1 MELTQ
6 QQTDVLI
13 GTILGD
19 GFLQKTG
26 EKNARLR
33 LEHSDKQKEF
43 CLWKGK
49 IFGRLFQGTPSYL
62 ERVHP
67 KSKETYKYCRWQSS
81 ASPSFGKWRKY
92 FYPEGK
98 KIFPSDLGDF
108 LKNPVTLGPRGRNV
122 VLEKKWGA
130 PTITNDGVSIAKEID
145 LDDPWEKIGAEL
157 VKEVAKKTDD
167 VAGDGTTTATVLAQA
182 LVREGL
188 RNVAAGANPMAL
200 KRGIEKAVDA
210 ISAELSRMAKNVD
223 TKEQIAATASISAA
237 DATIGE
243 MIAEA
248 MDKVGKE
255 GVITVEESNTFGLEL
270 ELTEGMR
277 FDKGYISPY
286 FTTDS
291 DRMEAVLEDPYI
303 LIANSKISNI
313 KDLLPILEKVMQ
325 SGKPLLILAEDVEGE
340 ALATLVVN
348 KIRGTF
354 RSAAV
359 KAPGFG
365 DRRKAMLQDI
375 ALLTGGTV
383 ISEEVGLKLEAATM
397 ELLGRARKVVIA
409 KEETTIVEG
418 LGDAEQIKGRVNQI
432 RAEIEKSDSDYDR
445 EKLQE
450 RLAKLA
456 GGVAVIKAGAATEV
470 ELKERKH
477 RIEDAVRNAKA
488 AVEEGIV
495 AGGGVALLQA
505 GKAALANLQLT
516 GDEATGARIVE
527 FGIEAPLKQIA
538 INAGLEGGVVVEKV
552 RNLESGFGLN
562 AATGEYVDM
571 IKAGIID
578 PAKVTRSALQNAASI
593 AALFLTTEA
602 VVTDKPEPKAV
613 GVNNPAADMDF

>member
-1 MELTQ
+1 MSKIIAFDEEARRAMER
-6 QQTDVLI
+6 
-13 GTILGD
+13 GMNILAD
-19 GFLQKTG
+19 
-26 EKNARLR
+26 AVR
-33 LEHSDKQKEF
+33 
-43 CLWKGK
+43 
-49 IFGRLFQGTPSYL
+49 
-62 ERVHP
+62 
-67 KSKETYKYCRWQSS
+67 
-81 ASPSFGKWRKY
+81 
-92 FYPEGK
+92 
-98 KIFPSDLGDF
+98 
-108 LKNPVTLGPRGRNV
+108 VTLGPKGRNV

-145 LDDPWEKIGAEL
+145 LEDPYEKIGADL

-182 LVREGL
+182 MVREGL

-200 KRGIEKAVDA
+200 KRGIEKAVEK
-210 ISAELSRMAKNVD
+210 ISAKLLEMAKDVE
-223 TKEQIAATASISAA
+223 TKEQIASTASISAGG
-237 DATIGE
+237 DTEVGN

-248 MDKVGKE
+248 MDKAGKE

-286 FTTDS
+286 FVTDTE
-291 DRMEAVLEDPYI
+291 RMETVLEDPYI
-303 LIANSKISNI
+303 LVVNQKISSV
-313 KDLLPILEKVMQ
+313 KDMLPILEKVMQ
-325 SGKPLLILAEDVEGE
+325 SGKPLVILAEDVEGE

-354 RSAAV
+354 RSVAV

-375 ALLTGGTV
+375 AILTGAQV
-383 ISEEVGLKLEAATM
+383 ISEEVGLKLDNIGL
-397 ELLGRARKVVIA
+397 ELLGKARKVVVS
-409 KEETTIVEG
+409 KDDSTIVEG
-418 LGDAEQIKGRVNQI
+418 AGDPEQIAGRVTQI

-456 GGVAVIKAGAATEV
+456 GGVAVIKVGAATEV

-488 AVEEGIV
+488 AVEEGIL
-495 AGGGVALLQA
+495 AGGGVALIQA
-505 GKAALANLQLT
+505 GKEALKDLKLT
-516 GDEATGARIVE
+516 GDEATGVNIIKVA
-527 FGIEAPLKQIA
+527 IEAPLKQIA
-538 INAGLEGGVVVEKV
+538 ANAGLEGGVIVEKV
-552 RNLESGFGLN
+552 SHRKAGEGLN

-571 IKAGIID
+571 IATGIID

-602 VVTDKPEPKAV
+602 VVADKPEKTP
-613 GVNNPAADMDF
+613 PAPMGDGGMGGMGGMDF

>member
-1 MELTQ
+1 MAKMIAFNE
-6 QQTDVLI
+6 
-13 GTILGD
+13 
-19 GFLQKTG
+19 
-26 EKNARLR
+26 EARR
-33 LEHSDKQKEF
+33 
-43 CLWKGK
+43 G
-49 IFGRLFQGTPSYL
+49 L
-62 ERVHP
+62 ERGMNTLADAV
-67 KSKETYKYCRWQSS
+67 K
-81 ASPSFGKWRKY
+81 
-92 FYPEGK
+92 
-98 KIFPSDLGDF
+98 
-108 LKNPVTLGPRGRNV
+108 VTLGPRGRNV

-145 LDDPWEKIGAEL
+145 LDDPWEKIGADL

-200 KRGIEKAVDA
+200 KRGIEKAVEA
-210 ISAELSRMAKNVD
+210 ICAELSSMAKNVE

-237 DATIGE
+237 DAIIGE

-375 ALLTGGTV
+375 AILTGATV

-397 ELLGRARKVVIA
+397 EFLGRARKVVIA

-418 LGDAEQIKGRVNQI
+418 TGDAEQIKGRVNQI

-505 GKAALANLQLT
+505 GKAALANLKLT
-516 GDEATGARIVE
+516 GDEATGVRIVE
-527 FGIEAPLKQIA
+527 LGIEAPLKQIA

-552 RNLESGFGLN
+552 RHLESGFGLN

-602 VVTDKPEPKAV
+602 VVTDKPEAKAA
-613 GVNNPAADMDF
+613 GANNPAADMDF

>member
-1 MELTQ
+1 MAKQIAFNE
-6 QQTDVLI
+6 
-13 GTILGD
+13 
-19 GFLQKTG
+19 
-26 EKNARLR
+26 EARR
-33 LEHSDKQKEF
+33 
-43 CLWKGK
+43 G
-49 IFGRLFQGTPSYL
+49 L
-62 ERVHP
+62 ERGMNILADAV
-67 KSKETYKYCRWQSS
+67 K
-81 ASPSFGKWRKY
+81 
-92 FYPEGK
+92 
-98 KIFPSDLGDF
+98 
-108 LKNPVTLGPRGRNV
+108 VTLGPRGRNV

-188 RNVAAGANPMAL
+188 RNVAAGSNPMAL

-210 ISAELSRMAKNVD
+210 IVSELGSMAKSVD
-223 TKEQIAATASISAA
+223 SKEQIAATASISAA

-277 FDKGYISPY
+277 FDKGYVSPY
-286 FTTDS
+286 FVTDT
-291 DRMEAVLEDPYI
+291 DRMEAVLEDAYV
-303 LIANSKISNI
+303 LIVNSKISNI
-313 KDLLPILEKVMQ
+313 KDLVPVLEKVMQ
-325 SGKPLLILAEDVEGE
+325 SGKPLAIIAEDIEGE

-348 KIRGTF
+348 KIKGTF

-375 ALLTGGTV
+375 AILTGATV
-383 ISEEVGLKLEAATM
+383 ISEEVGLKLETAGL
-397 ELLGRARKVVIA
+397 ELLGRARKVVIS

-418 LGDAEQIKGRVNQI
+418 GGDDAQIKGRVAQI
-432 RAEIEKSDSDYDR
+432 RTEIEKSDSDYDK

-505 GKAALANLQLT
+505 ATAAFKKLKLE
-516 GDEATGARIVE
+516 GDEATGAKIVE
-527 FGIEAPLKQIA
+527 VSIEAPLKQIA

-552 RNLESGFGLN
+552 RNLDAGFGLN

-593 AALFLTTEA
+593 AALFITTEA
-602 VVTDKPEPKAV
+602 VITDKPEPKGA
-613 GVNNPAADMDF
+613 NPAPQGGGDMDF